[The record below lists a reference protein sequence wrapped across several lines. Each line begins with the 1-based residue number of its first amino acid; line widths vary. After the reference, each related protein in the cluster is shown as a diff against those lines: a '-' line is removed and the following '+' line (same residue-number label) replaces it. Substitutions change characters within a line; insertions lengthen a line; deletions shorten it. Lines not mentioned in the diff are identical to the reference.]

1 MMNPDLNIRIGAIN
15 KLKTELTV
23 PIRDSTLWPD
33 DELPGVVLSS
43 QTMGQDG
50 LKTEFG
56 GQATL
61 LIQVIGKKSLTVSR
75 YEVDQIADQVMK
87 LLIPI
92 NSTDYISVSGYEVV
106 STTLDSLNDSVIPE
120 NDGVSMRKLI
130 RIRFLL
136 RQITNN

>member
-1 MMNPDLNIRIGAIN
+1 MMSPDLNIRIGAIN
-15 KLKTELTV
+15 KLRTELTV
-23 PIRDSTLWPD
+23 PIRDSTLWPE
-33 DELPGVVLSS
+33 DELPGIVLSS

-61 LIQVIGKKSLTVSR
+61 LVQVIGKTSLTASR
-75 YEVDQIADQVMK
+75 YEVDQLTDQVMK

-92 NSTDYISVSGYEVV
+92 NGDYIDVDGYQVV
-106 STTLDSLNDSVIPE
+106 STTLDSLNDNVIKE
-120 NDGVSMRKLI
+120 NDGWSMRKLI

-136 RQITNN
+136 RQINNN